1 MRVVVAVAAIA
12 AAAAAAVAARGNYF
26 RRHSAVEGPEVAPLA
41 SKVESVIWADVVG
54 QGVSVWLQEEG
65 MLEATRG
72 CVCNKR
78 KSQ

>member
-1 MRVVVAVAAIA
+1 MRVVVAVAAS

-41 SKVESVIWADVVG
+41 SRVESVIWADVVG
-54 QGVSVWLQEEG
+54 QGVSVWLKEEG
-65 MLEATRG
+65 MLEETRG